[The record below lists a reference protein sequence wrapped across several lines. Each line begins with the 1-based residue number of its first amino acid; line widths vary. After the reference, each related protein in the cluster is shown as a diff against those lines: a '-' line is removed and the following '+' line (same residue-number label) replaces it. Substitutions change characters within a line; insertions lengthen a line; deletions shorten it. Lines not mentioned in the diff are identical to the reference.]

1 MARSLD
7 RDLLREARERYAAGI
22 EADKLNRI
30 RDQEDRKFYTGGD
43 NQWMV
48 DGKNVAA
55 ARRKESRPA
64 DSYNRLP
71 QFVKQV
77 SGELRQNKPAI
88 KVLPVDGQTDPE
100 MADVYTAIIRH
111 VEGASGAHRIYAKTG
126 EQAAIGGQG
135 WWRIKADY
143 CGDDSFDQ
151 ELLIERIPNPLAVVC
166 DTAAKEPTR
175 IDKNWAFVGEMVP
188 RADFEKSYPDIS
200 PTDFDNTQEMG
211 DWVQGDFVR
220 VAEYWRRRETGK
232 KTLYALKAPDGRQ
245 IVADEDEAKKTLEAA
260 GLPTDDL
267 KASAAALGLEI
278 VSQREVCQ
286 YVIESIMLC
295 GAGELTE
302 WQSWPG
308 KYIPLVRVVGEEVE
322 AGDTV
327 FRHGMIHHAKA
338 PQVGYNYARNA
349 MMERHGQSVK
359 SPWLVTAKMIQNFK
373 AMWESANTKIWSA
386 LIYDPDPQA
395 PQGPQRTAP
404 PQLDAAAYQESMIA
418 SEDMK
423 ATTGIY
429 DAALG
434 AKSNETSGVAIARRD
449 EQGNTATY
457 VYIDNL
463 EDGIET
469 TGRMLIDL
477 IPNYYSGERVIRI
490 LGEDDEVEKFV
501 AINKIMPDG
510 KSWNDVTRGKYDL
523 VVSTGPAYATRRQE
537 ASENLMKL
545 SQNPA
550 VAQLGMDIVVRAL
563 DIPMG
568 DKLADRLKNALPPGI
583 DEDVDKEKQEK
594 AQQDGGQGGTPQPPP
609 SPEMLAMQAEQ
620 QRADQ
625 QAQAQQE
632 GDQARFQL
640 QSSVEQAKLQLAERE
655 MEGRLQIERDRV
667 AGELAIKR
675 EALHLNAAVTREAN
689 ETKAEAA
696 KEAQPA
702 E

>member
-1 MARSLD
+1 MARKLD
-7 RDLLREARERYAAGI
+7 HDLLREARERHAAGI
-22 EADKLNRI
+22 DADRLNRL

-55 ARRKESRPA
+55 ARRLEGRPA

-111 VEGASGAHRIYAKTG
+111 IEGASGANRIYAKTG

-143 CGDDSFDQ
+143 CGDDTFDQ

-166 DTAAKEPTR
+166 DPAAKEPTR

-188 RADFEKSYPDIS
+188 RADFERTYPNITA
-200 PTDFDNTQEMG
+200 TDFDNTQEMG

-220 VAEYWRRRETGK
+220 VAEYWRKRETGK
-232 KTLYALKAPDGRQ
+232 KTLYALKSQDGQ
-245 IVADEDEAKKTLEAA
+245 QFVADEDEAKEVLAKA

-267 KASAAALGLEI
+267 KAAAAQLGLEI
-278 VSQREVCQ
+278 VSEREVSQ
-286 YVIESIMLC
+286 YIIESIMLC
-295 GAGELTE
+295 GAGQLSE
-302 WQSWPG
+302 WQKWPG

-349 MMERHGQSVK
+349 MMERHGQSTK
-359 SPWLVTAKMIQNFK
+359 APWLATVNQVKNHKEQWQT
-373 AMWESANTKIWSA
+373 ANTKSHA
-386 LIYDPDPQA
+386 VLIYDPDPQA
-395 PQGPQRTAP
+395 PGPPQRTAP

-501 AINKIMPDG
+501 AINKLMPDG
-510 KSWNDVTRGKYDL
+510 KAWNDVTSGKYDL

-537 ASENLMKL
+537 AAENLMKL

-568 DKLADRLKNALPPGI
+568 DKLADRLKMALPPGI

-594 AQQDGGQGGTPQPPP
+594 AQQGGEGGPAQPPP
-609 SPEMLAMQAEQ
+609 SPEMMAMQADMQ
-620 QRADQ
+620 LKG
-625 QAQAQQE
+625 QAQQTAQQE
-632 GDQARFQL
+632 GQAKLQL
-640 QSSVEQAKLQLAERE
+640 QTFIEQAKLQLAERE
-655 MEGRLQIERDRV
+655 MEGKLQIERERV

-696 KEAQPA
+696 KEAAPA